1 VRIDSNA
8 HNGIALSKSSSF
20 PRPVEFDNVRED
32 MIVIRIRRSAERGY
46 ADFGWLKSRHTFSFG
61 NYHDDKHMGFG
72 PLRVINEDRVE
83 PGRGFG
89 QHSHQNME
97 ILSWVLDGALAHK
110 DSIGTG
116 AIIVPGEMQRMTA
129 GTGIAHSEFNNS
141 SKEPVHFLQIW
152 ILPAAQGLKPG
163 YEQRSFSEKLRGDLL
178 LVASADGRD
187 NSVLIHQ
194 DVDLYVARIGT
205 DARLA
210 HQFRP
215 GRIGWLQVAR
225 GSIELDGQSLEQ
237 GDGAAIEDLSAIKIE
252 ALEDAEVL
260 LFDMAAG
267 TGR

>member
-1 VRIDSNA
+1 
-8 HNGIALSKSSSF
+8 
-20 PRPVEFDNVRED
+20 
-32 MIVIRIRRSAERGY
+32 MIRIRRSADRGY

-61 NYHDDKHMGFG
+61 NYHDGKHMGFG

-97 ILSWVLDGALAHK
+97 ILSWVLEGALAHK

-152 ILPAAQGLKPG
+152 ILPATQGLKPG
-163 YEQRSFSEKLRGDLL
+163 YEQRSFTANLDGKLL
-178 LVASADGRD
+178 LVASVDGRD
-187 NSVLIHQ
+187 GSVLIHQ
-194 DVDLYVARIGT
+194 DVDLYVARVAA

-210 HQFRP
+210 HQFGP
-215 GRIGWLQVAR
+215 GRVGWLQVAR
-225 GSIELDGQSLEQ
+225 GSVELEGQSLEQ
-237 GDGAAIEDLSAIKIE
+237 GDGASIETLSSIKIE

-267 TGR
+267 AAR